1 MPRVRIVFVALCSVI
16 LLSGLLFRPQLT
28 SAQEQSPKLSF
39 DSSGRLLRPD
49 PELYRSWVYVGTPL
63 TPNELN
69 PPEAAF
75 PEFHNVYIHP
85 GDYHHYRSYGTF
97 RDGTVLIKELV
108 TVGSKAAVSGNGYFM
123 GEFTGLE
130 ATIKDSQRFPNEPG
144 YWAYFSFGH
153 SYPLAETAEAF
164 PAAACNAC
172 HDASAADDFVFTQY
186 YPVLRAAKASRASN
200 GGAQMAAGHDSFE
213 EMAEAMSGGLGAAL
227 EPTVETGSVAGGIPT
242 GQNELFEYLT
252 SGGYKQFPARES
264 KNHPT
269 TGPHA
274 KQGWP
279 VRVFVNGILDNS
291 MKAANDSHPVG
302 SGTVKEMYN
311 ADGNLQGWA
320 VMLKTQADSDGG
332 KGWFWYEVTSTTDG
346 SSPVGIGNGIPLCFG
361 CHAIGKDYV
370 LTRYPLK

>member
-1 MPRVRIVFVALCSVI
+1 MLKPRIVFAVSCFVL
-16 LLSGLLFRPQLT
+16 LLSGVLFLPPST
-28 SAQEQSPKLSF
+28 AAQEASPKLSF

-49 PELYRSWVYVGTPL
+49 PELYRSWVYIGTPL

-69 PPEAAF
+69 PPEASF

-164 PAAACNAC
+164 PTAACNSC

-186 YPVLRAAKASRASN
+186 YPVLRAAKASRASSA
-200 GGAQMAAGHDSFE
+200 GGQMAAGHDSVQE
-213 EMAEAMSGGLGAAL
+213 TAEATSA
-227 EPTVETGSVAGGIPT
+227 GSVSGGIPT
-242 GQNELFEYLT
+242 GRDELFEYLT
-252 SGGYKQFPARES
+252 SGGYKRFPARES
-264 KNHPT
+264 RNHPT
-269 TGPHA
+269 TGPHT
-274 KQGWP
+274 KWGWP
-279 VRVFVNGILDNS
+279 VRVFVNQTLDAS
-291 MKAANDSHPVG
+291 MKAGNDAHPVG
-302 SGTVKEMYN
+302 SGSVKEMYN

-320 VMLKTQADSDGG
+320 VMLKTQAESDRG

-346 SSPVGIGNGIPLCFG
+346 SSPVGIGNGLPLCFG
-361 CHAIGKDYV
+361 CHASGKDYV
-370 LTRYPLK
+370 LTGYPLK